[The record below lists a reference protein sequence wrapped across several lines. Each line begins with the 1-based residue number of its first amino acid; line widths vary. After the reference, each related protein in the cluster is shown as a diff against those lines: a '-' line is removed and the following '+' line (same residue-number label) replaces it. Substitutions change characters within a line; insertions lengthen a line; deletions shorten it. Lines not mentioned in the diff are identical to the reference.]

1 MFLLTLVI
9 LVAVKSTL
17 SDSNIASFDFLN
29 YFGHVYQSPRAA
41 AVKYHKIS
49 GLKQQQFSPL

>member
-1 MFLLTLVI
+1 MSLLTLEI

-17 SDSNIASFDFLN
+17 SDINIPSSDFLN
-29 YFGHVYQSPRAA
+29 NFGHVYQFPRAA
-41 AVKYHKIS
+41 AIKYHKIS